1 MRVRSQWFKNGRP
14 KSPEEIAGAVAFIA
28 WRIAQNALKNTR
40 LARFDVAVGNQYF
53 DFLRE
58 FLIFLIQVA
67 DRIAYRRFDW
77 NVRVTFTSALSLR
90 VADTLAE
97 NQAELLGGSLV
108 DFKTRFIQRLNQCA
122 DDYAGFEYDSQSL
135 NFAFVRYL
143 GHAMQQQVMDGHD
156 QQWIIDQM
164 MSIEAPEAIA
174 TLEKAMKGLLDD
186 SPRPARSS
194 SLGGPE

>member
-40 LARFDVAVGNQYF
+40 LAHFDVAVGNQYF

-67 DRIAYRRFDW
+67 DRIAYRQFDW
-77 NVRVTFTSALSLR
+77 NVRVKFTSTLSHR
-90 VADTLAE
+90 VAETLAE
-97 NQAELLGGSLV
+97 NQAELLGGLLV
-108 DFKTRFIQRLNQCA
+108 DIKADFIRRLNQCA

-143 GHAMQQQVMDGHD
+143 GHTMQQVMDARD

-174 TLEKAMKGLLDD
+174 TLEKAMKGLLDN

-194 SLGGPE
+194 SVGGPE

>member
-1 MRVRSQWFKNGRP
+1 MRVRSQWFKSGRP

-40 LARFDVAVGNQYF
+40 LAHFDVAVGNQYF

-67 DRIAYRRFDW
+67 DRIAYRQFDW
-77 NVRVTFTSALSLR
+77 NVRVTFTSTLSHR

-97 NQAELLGGSLV
+97 NQAELLGGPLA
-108 DFKTRFIQRLNQCA
+108 DLKTRFIQRLNQCA

-143 GHAMQQQVMDGHD
+143 GHAMQQIMDGHD
-156 QQWIIDQM
+156 QQWVIDQM
-164 MSIEAPEAIA
+164 MSIEAPEAIT

-186 SPRPARSS
+186 SPRSARSS
-194 SLGGPE
+194 SPGGPE